1 VFEFEYTDTNYEQLV
16 HAMGAALKVPMLND
30 HLLFPEAIGTGTLRH
45 VHVPN
50 GLHAYLIDCT
60 WHQDWH
66 IHSSSSAEEFYTL
79 RFDELTVPNTLTISI
94 GDEKLREKNS
104 SKAFAYLTSSH
115 YNWSYE
121 GTEGCIWKGVNIVFS
136 KKWLAQYFDVVR
148 VDEVLSSYV

>member
-1 VFEFEYTDTNYEQLV
+1 MFEFEYTDTNYEQLV
-16 HAMGAALKVPMLND
+16 HAMGAVLKVPMHND
-30 HLLFPEAIGTGTLRH
+30 HLLFPEAIGAGTLRH

-104 SKAFAYLTSSH
+104 SKAFAVARLPSPFSMSIGLTFC
-115 YNWSYE
+115 
-121 GTEGCIWKGVNIVFS
+121 GM
-136 KKWLAQYFDVVR
+136 
-148 VDEVLSSYV
+148 VDEPTSPLTGCCVIQSSLI